1 MAVRGGYYDGVVSTR
16 REVNLSLEGGILR
29 ISGQGIDLVY
39 PVDTITVTSGIGA
52 IRRTIRLP
60 DGGMCEV
67 SGTSFLSQI
76 ERVQGKGKAS
86 AFLHNWERNL
96 PMVLGALVLAITL
109 VFAFVR
115 YGLPVMAK
123 KVAFA
128 LPPSVE
134 SSLGKE
140 TLTTLDGFIFK
151 PTKLGQKRQNE
162 LESIFRRMTST
173 NPGGN
178 GYRLLFR
185 NSPALGAN
193 ALALPSGLVVM
204 TDGMVAL
211 AKNDEELEAVL
222 AHELGHVRGRH
233 LLRHV
238 LQNSVTTLIMASVTG
253 DILSVTSLSATI
265 PTALIDAKFSRDFE
279 READDAA
286 VEYLKREK
294 IPLSR
299 YADILARLKSQLD
312 ARKGEHSDG
321 EPVRNYLSTHPPTD
335 ERIKRVLEGK

>member
-16 REVNLSLEGGILR
+16 REVYLSLEGENLR
-29 ISGQGIDLVY
+29 ISGHGVDLVY
-39 PVDTITVTSGIGA
+39 PVAAINVSSGIGA

-60 DGGMCEV
+60 DGGICEV
-67 SGTSFLSQI
+67 AGIAFLTRI
-76 ERVQGKGKAS
+76 ERLQGKGKAS
-86 AFLHNWERNL
+86 ALLHSWERNL
-96 PMVLGALVLAITL
+96 PMVLGALVLAIAL

-128 LPPSVE
+128 LPTSVE

-140 TLTTLDGFIFK
+140 TLDTLDGFIFK
-151 PTKLGQKRQNE
+151 PTKLGEKRRNE
-162 LESIFRRMTST
+162 LEAIFRRMTAT
-173 NPGGN
+173 IPGGE

-185 NSPALGAN
+185 NSTALGAN
-193 ALALPSGLVVM
+193 ALALPSGIVIM
-204 TDGMVAL
+204 TDGMVTL

-253 DILSVTSLSATI
+253 DILSVTTLSATI

-286 VEYLKREK
+286 IDYLKREK
-294 IPLSR
+294 IPLSS
-299 YADILARLKSQLD
+299 YADILARLQSQLD
-312 ARKGEHSDG
+312 ARKGGRNDG
-321 EPVRNYLSTHPPTD
+321 EPARNYLSTHPPTD